1 MTAREWSLKLDLGR
15 PPSINTVYGK
25 HWATKHH
32 ITGLWTVGASVLA
45 RNAGVPKGLDQV
57 SIVSQVHRS
66 DRKFMDLGN
75 ELPAVKAAVDGLVRF
90 GMVPDD
96 DPGHVVELRFV
107 APVLADW
114 DGLLLTIEE
123 VV

>member
-1 MTAREWSLKLDLGR
+1 M
-15 PPSINTVYGK
+15 
-25 HWATKHH
+25 
-32 ITGLWTVGASVLA
+32 
-45 RNAGVPKGLDQV
+45 
-57 SIVSQVHRS
+57 SIVSQVHRT
-66 DRKFMDLGN
+66 DRKFLDLGN

-96 DPGHVVELRFV
+96 DPRHVVELTFV

-114 DGLLLTIEE
+114 DGLLLTIVG